1 MPFYHDLDDPE
12 NFGQVDINVCSDKA
26 EWERIV
32 FFHAYGDLGM
42 ILGLLARNHGL
53 ALGTK
58 GLKVNSRSTVISLK
72 SKTVLKQLP
81 SAPYPPFDLCESFDK
96 IMDFMGL
103 SMDIWKAG
111 FQTKQEIFE
120 WAGSSPFFDPH
131 RFKSE
136 GPGIRKVKPERK
148 MYTQFVEWAR
158 QRAADQ
164 IEEDPLDSDS
174 EERVKQALIYFN
186 KKDEFDTLL
195 HQRACEQYTRTTMKE
210 VWNGKKVMAWT
221 GFPPEYW
228 KGVKM
233 VMDRV
238 RQTVQ
243 GDEGVLAIFEL
254 EGEAGLQRLVSQAK
268 ADLGL
273 PENPAEQHVKSS
285 A

>member
-1 MPFYHDLDDPE
+1 
-12 NFGQVDINVCSDKA
+12 
-26 EWERIV
+26 
-32 FFHAYGDLGM
+32 
-42 ILGLLARNHGL
+42 
-53 ALGTK
+53 
-58 GLKVNSRSTVISLK
+58 
-72 SKTVLKQLP
+72 
-81 SAPYPPFDLCESFDK
+81 
-96 IMDFMGL
+96 
-103 SMDIWKAG
+103 
-111 FQTKQEIFE
+111 
-120 WAGSSPFFDPH
+120 
-131 RFKSE
+131 
-136 GPGIRKVKPERK
+136 
-148 MYTQFVEWAR
+148 
-158 QRAADQ
+158 
-164 IEEDPLDSDS
+164 
-174 EERVKQALIYFN
+174 
-186 KKDEFDTLL
+186 
-195 HQRACEQYTRTTMKE
+195 MKE